1 MRVSNTTRHGEAVR
15 NLQNSS
21 RRLQET
27 HEQLSSGRRI
37 NRYSDD
43 PIGAAQVQDHRT
55 RVSHAQTVK
64 RAVQDNYVWL
74 DRTEQEMQQ
83 TADLLNRVKGLVITH
98 ANDTFDA
105 ETRELAANEL
115 EDILRSLVDIS
126 NNRLGKVHLFAG
138 SNTLKP
144 PVVKNPGIAQ
154 ASLDDDGLNAQGAL
168 GMAKQALSAN
178 VEGNFARAYEVHIVK
193 SGAFGEA
200 HFVVSDDGGK
210 TFSREQ
216 LLRPVIELVN
226 PHGLASEKAN
236 MRFEGSIPQADME
249 FEEGLVFKVAPN
261 PYATYVGD
269 DAKRLA
275 PIGDGKTRAVNL
287 TAQEVFWPQKKDGAK
302 PHDGDTFTLV
312 KGLIEALKADDGET
326 LSARLGEVDRAL
338 NQALLRRSDVGV
350 VSKTLQDRFRTMD
363 DREFLNT
370 QRISVVE
377 DLDLAQASIDLS
389 TADTKHRSVL
399 HTGERLLAP
408 SLLDF
413 LR

>member
-1 MRVSNTTRHGEAVR
+1 MRVSDTTRHGETVR

-21 RRLQET
+21 GRLQEIQ
-27 HEQLSSGRRI
+27 EKLSSGRRI

-55 RVSHAQTVK
+55 RVSHAQAVK

-74 DRTEQEMQQ
+74 DRTEQELQQ
-83 TADLLNRVKGLVITH
+83 SAELLNRAKGIVITH

-105 ETRELAANEL
+105 ETRRLAANEL
-115 EDILRSLVDIS
+115 EDILRSLIDIG

-138 SNTLKP
+138 SSTLKP
-144 PVVKNPGIAQ
+144 PLVKNPEVTQ
-154 ASLDDDGLNAQGAL
+154 ATIDGGGLTTQAALAL
-168 GMAKQALSAN
+168 GKQSMVVD
-178 VEGNFARAYEVHIVK
+178 VEGHFNREYEVRVVK
-193 SGAFGEA
+193 EGGFGEA

-226 PHGLASEKAN
+226 PHGLPSEKTQ
-236 MRFEGSIPQADME
+236 MRFEGSVSNTQMFFD
-249 FEEGLVFKVAPN
+249 EGLMFKVQPN
-261 PYATYVGD
+261 PYLTYVGD

-275 PIGDGKTRAVNL
+275 PIGDGKTRAINL
-287 TAQEVFWPQKKDGAK
+287 TAPEIFWPQKSDGAK
-302 PHDGDTFTLV
+302 EDDGDTFTLL
-312 KGLIEALKADDGET
+312 KGLIEALKSDDGKT
-326 LSARLGEVDRAL
+326 LSARLGEIDRAL
-338 NQALLRRSDVGV
+338 NRAFLRRSDVGI
-350 VSKTLQDRFRTMD
+350 VSKTLQDRLQTMD

-377 DLDLAQASIDLS
+377 DLDVADASIDLN
-389 TADTKHRSVL
+389 TAETKYRSVL